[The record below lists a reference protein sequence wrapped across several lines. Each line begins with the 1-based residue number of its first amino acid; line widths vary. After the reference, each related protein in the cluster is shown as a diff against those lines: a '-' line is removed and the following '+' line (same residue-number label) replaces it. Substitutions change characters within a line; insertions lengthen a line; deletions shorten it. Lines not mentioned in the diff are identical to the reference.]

1 MKLSSKA
8 RKIVIVSGLALALA
22 ACSSIQSA
30 ITPSQISYCKPVA
43 PQLEW
48 YEVGDNEGIYYPNRS
63 VENLMIYIEQLNDCI
78 DYYNVNP
85 G

>member
-1 MKLSSKA
+1 MTTLSRT
-8 RKIVIVSGLALALA
+8 RKIVTFTVLVTVLA
-22 ACSSIQSA
+22 ACSSIQSQ
-30 ITPSQISYCKPVA
+30 ITPSLIDCKPVS
-43 PQLEW
+43 PKLEW